1 MFYLKRAKDKTGE
14 VALYQEGSQVVDFAN
29 LITDDTDWGQWLVG
43 NYAGALAPPESTVY
57 VDDVTIRATL

>member
-1 MFYLKRAKDKTGE
+1 
-14 VALYQEGSQVVDFAN
+14 VVDFAN

-43 NYAGALAPPESTVY
+43 NYAEALAPPESTVY